1 MAVLFIGFSGSA
13 QESLTE
19 QISNDQ
25 NHQLLFKIVQSSSMA
40 QTLSQEEEAY
50 TVFAPSNESLSQA
63 FRENTS
69 YGQITKSSMENI
81 VAHNIVKGKWTLDK
95 LKNKL
100 NSDGSFSLTNEA
112 DEKIE
117 VSMENGKV
125 YLKAGDKT
133 AELQSPT
140 QASNGLLY
148 NIDVVFIN

>member
-1 MAVLFIGFSGSA
+1 
-13 QESLTE
+13 
-19 QISNDQ
+19 
-25 NHQLLFKIVQSSSMA
+25 
-40 QTLSQEEEAY
+40 
-50 TVFAPSNESLSQA
+50 
-63 FRENTS
+63 
-69 YGQITKSSMENI
+69 MENI